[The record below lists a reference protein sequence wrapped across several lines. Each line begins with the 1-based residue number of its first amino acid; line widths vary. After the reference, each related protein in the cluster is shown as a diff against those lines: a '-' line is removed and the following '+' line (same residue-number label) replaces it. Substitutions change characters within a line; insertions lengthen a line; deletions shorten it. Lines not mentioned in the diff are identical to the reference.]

1 MKFNRLIPELSVSD
15 FSKSLHF
22 YTVILGFSIHYQR
35 TDPNFAFL
43 SFAEAQLMIEQFHDS
58 GWNVAS
64 LEKPYGRGINFQIEC
79 SNVSQIVSSLQNVSY
94 PLYRDLKEA
103 WRDVEGQL
111 CGEIEFLVQDPDG
124 YLLRFSEYLG
134 TKIKE

>member
-1 MKFNRLIPELSVSD
+1 MEFNRLIPELTVSD

-22 YTVILGFSIHYQR
+22 YTVILGFEIHYQR
-35 TDPNFAFL
+35 TDPDFAFL
-43 SFAEAQLMIEQFHDS
+43 SFEDAQLMIEQFHDN
-58 GWNVAS
+58 GWNVAF
-64 LEKPYGRGINFQIEC
+64 LEKPYGRGMNFQIEC
-79 SNVSQIVSSLQNVSY
+79 SSVSQIVSSLQSVSY

-111 CGEIEFLVQDPDG
+111 CGEIECLVQDPDG

-134 TKIKE
+134 TKAKE

>member
-1 MKFNRLIPELSVSD
+1 MEFNQLIPELTVSN

-22 YTVILGFSIHYQR
+22 YTEILGFKIRYQR
-35 TDPNFAFL
+35 TNPDFAFL
-43 SFAEAQLMIEQFHDS
+43 CFEGAQLMIEQFHSD

-64 LEKPYGRGINFQIEC
+64 LEKPCGRGINFQIEC

-94 PLYRDLKEA
+94 PTYRDLKEV
-103 WRDVEGQL
+103 WRDVGGQL

-134 TKIKE
+134 MRDKE